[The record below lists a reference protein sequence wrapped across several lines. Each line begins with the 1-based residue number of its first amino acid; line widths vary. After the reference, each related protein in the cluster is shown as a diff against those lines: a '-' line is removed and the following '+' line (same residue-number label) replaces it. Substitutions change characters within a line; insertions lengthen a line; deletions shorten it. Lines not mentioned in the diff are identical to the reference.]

1 MKEDQLKHILLFF
14 FFVTL
19 NEQRSK
25 ELARDAWFWCLDKKK
40 KSPDLE
46 PSHIVLLS
54 LESCWK
60 DLQSEPRAGVS
71 SFSAD
76 SGWLLPHGLQL
87 EPWKEF
93 QKSASSEEL
102 FITVVSQILKFPEQT
117 ITKVLGLSSGTI
129 RYRLAKTARKIG
141 TSVSEHHGGR
151 V

>member
-46 PSHIVLLS
+46 PSYIVLLS
-54 LESCWK
+54 IENCWK
-60 DLQSEPRAGVS
+60 DLQKEPRTGFS

-76 SGWLLPHGLQL
+76 SGWLMPHGLQI

-93 QKSASSEEL
+93 QKSSSSEEL
-102 FITVVSQILKFPEQT
+102 FITVVAQILKFPEQT

-141 TSVSEHHGGR
+141 TSVTDHRGGR

>member
-1 MKEDQLKHILLFF
+1 M
-14 FFVTL
+14 
-19 NEQRSK
+19 
-25 ELARDAWFWCLDKKK
+25 
-40 KSPDLE
+40 
-46 PSHIVLLS
+46 
-54 LESCWK
+54 
-60 DLQSEPRAGVS
+60 QSEPRAGVS

-141 TSVSEHHGGR
+141 TSVSEHHVGR